1 MSTPVQQLFDLSGQT
16 ALVTGGS
23 RGLGLQIA
31 ESLGEAG
38 AKIVLTSRKAADL
51 EEASADLQA
60 RGIDT
65 RWIAADA
72 SEPAEAQRVVREA
85 MERVGQIDILVNN
98 AGYGLVGAVEEA
110 SLDEVRA
117 QFETN
122 VIGPL
127 AMLKA
132 VLPAMRARR
141 AGRIINITSVSGL
154 AVWAGT
160 GVYCASKWALE
171 GLTQTLAAEVAE
183 LGIKVTNVAPG
194 GLRTRFSAGSKVI
207 VASQIADYDGLA
219 RDAERIMADH
229 AGAEPGDPAK
239 AALAIL
245 RVADADAPPMHLL
258 LGEDALTYAG
268 YAAAALQADINA
280 WKDLTLSIGFA
291 DAHRTDPA

>member
-1 MSTPVQQLFDLSGQT
+1 MTKTWLI
-16 ALVTGGS
+16 TGVS
-23 RGLGLQIA
+23 SGLGRQIA
-31 ESLGEAG
+31 LAALARGDVVVG
-38 AKIVLTSRKAADL
+38 TVRKAVD
-51 EEASADLQA
+51 
-60 RGIDT
+60 
-65 RWIAADA
+65 
-72 SEPAEAQRVVREA
+72 AEALEQAGGRALLLDVTDEAAVRA
-85 MERVGQIDILVNN
+85 SVAKAQAITGQIDILVNN

-122 VIGPL
+122 VLGPL
-127 AMLKA
+127 SMLKA

-171 GLTQTLAAEVAE
+171 GLSQTLAAEVAE
-183 LGIKVTNVAPG
+183 LGIKVVNVAPG
-194 GLRTRFSAGSKVI
+194 GLRTDFAAGSKTLV
-207 VASQIADYDGLA
+207 SNKIADYDGLA

-229 AGAEPGDPAK
+229 AGKEPGDPAK

-245 RVADADAPPMHLL
+245 HVADVDDPPLHLL

-268 YAAAALQADINA
+268 YAAAALQADIDG
-280 WKDLTLSIGFA
+280 WKNTTLSIGF
-291 DAHRTDPA
+291 DA

>member
-1 MSTPVQQLFDLSGQT
+1 MTKTWLITGVSGGLGREIALAALARGDVVFGT
-16 ALVTGGS
+16 VRKAKDADAFELLGGRALVLDVTNEAAVRAGV
-23 RGLGLQIA
+23 A
-31 ESLGEAG
+31 EVQAAG
-38 AKIVLTSRKAADL
+38 
-51 EEASADLQA
+51 
-60 RGIDT
+60 
-65 RWIAADA
+65 
-72 SEPAEAQRVVREA
+72 P
-85 MERVGQIDILVNN
+85 IDILVNN

-110 SLDEVRA
+110 SLDEVRV

-141 AGRIINITSVSGL
+141 AGRILNVTSVSGL

-194 GLRTRFSAGSKVI
+194 GLRTSFSTGSKAI
-207 VASQIADYDGLA
+207 VASKIADYDGLA

-229 AGAEPGDPAK
+229 AGSEPGDPAK
-239 AALAIL
+239 AAQAIL
-245 RVADADAPPMHLL
+245 TIADADAPPLHLL
-258 LGEDALTYAG
+258 LGEDALKYAG
-268 YAAAALQADINA
+268 YAAAGLQADIDA

-291 DAHRTDPA
+291 DGPFA

>member
-1 MSTPVQQLFDLSGQT
+1 MTQTWLITGVSG
-16 ALVTGGS
+16 
-23 RGLGLQIA
+23 GLGREIA
-31 ESLGEAG
+31 LAALARGDVVVG
-38 AKIVLTSRKAADL
+38 TVRKARD
-51 EEASADLQA
+51 
-60 RGIDT
+60 
-65 RWIAADA
+65 ADA
-72 SEPAEAQRVVREA
+72 FELLGGHALILDVTDEAAVRA
-85 MERVGQIDILVNN
+85 GVAKAQALTGRIDILVNN

-110 SLDEVRA
+110 SLDEIRA

-127 AMLKA
+127 ALLKA

-183 LGIKVTNVAPG
+183 LGIRVVNVAPG
-194 GLRTRFSAGSKVI
+194 GLRTGFSAGSKAI
-207 VASQIADYDGLA
+207 VASKIADYDGLA

-239 AALAIL
+239 AAQAILAI
-245 RVADADAPPMHLL
+245 ADADAPPMHLL
-258 LGEDALTYAG
+258 LGEDALKYAG
-268 YAAAALQADINA
+268 YAAAALRADIDA
-280 WKDLTLSIGFA
+280 WKDLTLSIGFPDGPFA
-291 DAHRTDPA
+291 VQEDHP

>member
-1 MSTPVQQLFDLSGQT
+1 MLDLRPEPPEIDRIAILDEEDDVRVADIDRGGVIQFVPADRQMRRIHRIGQRN
-16 ALVTGGS
+16 L
-23 RGLGLQIA
+23 I
-31 ESLGEAG
+31 
-38 AKIVLTSRKAADL
+38 
-51 EEASADLQA
+51 
-60 RGIDT
+60 
-65 RWIAADA
+65 
-72 SEPAEAQRVVREA
+72 PAEAWAPHIDRGEAAVRDGVARAEA
-85 MERVGQIDILVNN
+85 ITGRIDVLVNN

-183 LGIKVTNVAPG
+183 LGIKVVNVAPG
-194 GLRTRFSAGSKVI
+194 GLRTNFAGGSKTI
-207 VASQIADYDGLA
+207 VASKIADYDGLA

-229 AGAEPGDPAK
+229 AGHEPGDPAK
-239 AALAIL
+239 AAQAIL
-245 RVADADAPPMHLL
+245 TIADEDAPPLHLL
-258 LGEDALTYAG
+258 LGEDALKYAG
-268 YAAAALQADINA
+268 YAAAGLQADIEA
-280 WKDLTLSIGFA
+280 WKPLTLSIGYP
-291 DAHRTDPA
+291 T

>member
-1 MSTPVQQLFDLSGQT
+1 MTKTWLITGVSGGLGREIALAALARGDLVFGT
-16 ALVTGGS
+16 VRKTADADAFERMGGHALVLDVTD
-23 RGLGLQIA
+23 
-31 ESLGEAG
+31 EAAVKEG
-38 AKIVLTSRKAADL
+38 VF
-51 EEASADLQA
+51 Q
-60 RGIDT
+60 
-65 RWIAADA
+65 
-72 SEPAEAQRVVREA
+72 AEAVAGR
-85 MERVGQIDILVNN
+85 IDILVNN

-141 AGRIINITSVSGL
+141 DGRIINVTSVSGL

-183 LGIKVTNVAPG
+183 LGIKVINIAPG
-194 GLRTRFSAGSKVI
+194 GLRTSFSTGSKAI
-207 VASQIADYDGLA
+207 VASKIADYDGLA

-229 AGAEPGDPAK
+229 AGHEPGDPTK
-239 AALAIL
+239 AAQAIL
-245 RVADADAPPMHLL
+245 TIADADAPPLHLL
-258 LGEDALTYAG
+258 LGDDALKYAG
-268 YAAAALQADINA
+268 YAAAGLAADIDA
-280 WKDLTLSIGFA
+280 WKDLTLSIGFK
-291 DAHRTDPA
+291 

>member
-1 MSTPVQQLFDLSGQT
+1 MTQTWLITGASGGLGREIALAALARGDAVVGT
-16 ALVTGGS
+16 VRTADAATAFEALGGHALVLDVTD
-23 RGLGLQIA
+23 
-31 ESLGEAG
+31 EA
-38 AKIVLTSRKAADL
+38 AVKAGVA
-51 EEASADLQA
+51 Q
-60 RGIDT
+60 
-65 RWIAADA
+65 
-72 SEPAEAQRVVREA
+72 AEANT
-85 MERVGQIDILVNN
+85 GKIDILVNN

-141 AGRIINITSVSGL
+141 VGRIINITSVSGL

-194 GLRTRFSAGSKVI
+194 GLRTRFSTGSKAI
-207 VASQIADYDGLA
+207 VANKIADYDGLA

-229 AGAEPGDPAK
+229 AGAEPGDPVK
-239 AALAIL
+239 AAHAIL
-245 RVADADAPPMHLL
+245 QIADSVAPPMHLL
-258 LGEDALTYAG
+258 LGEDAFKYAG
-268 YAAAALQADINA
+268 YAAAALQADIDA

-291 DAHRTDPA
+291 DVPRTDPA

>member
-1 MSTPVQQLFDLSGQT
+1 MTKTWLITGVSG
-16 ALVTGGS
+16 
-23 RGLGLQIA
+23 GLGREIA
-31 ESLGEAG
+31 L
-38 AKIVLTSRKAADL
+38 AAI
-51 EEASADLQA
+51 A
-60 RGIDT
+60 RGDVVFGT
-65 RWIAADA
+65 VRKTDAADA
-72 SEPAEAQRVVREA
+72 FELLGGRALVLDVTDEAAVLAGVAEVEA
-85 MERVGQIDILVNN
+85 AGGIDILVNN
-98 AGYGLVGAVEEA
+98 AGFGLVGAVEEA

-127 AMLKA
+127 ALLKA

-194 GLRTRFSAGSKVI
+194 GLRTSFSTGSKAI
-207 VASQIADYDGLA
+207 VASKIADYDGLA

-229 AGAEPGDPAK
+229 AGSEPGDPAK
-239 AALAIL
+239 AAQAIL
-245 RVADADAPPMHLL
+245 TIADEAAPPLHLL
-258 LGEDALTYAG
+258 LGEDALKYAG
-268 YAAAALQADINA
+268 YAAAGLAADIDA

-291 DAHRTDPA
+291 DGPFA

>member
-1 MSTPVQQLFDLSGQT
+1 
-16 ALVTGGS
+16 
-23 RGLGLQIA
+23 
-31 ESLGEAG
+31 
-38 AKIVLTSRKAADL
+38 
-51 EEASADLQA
+51 
-60 RGIDT
+60 
-65 RWIAADA
+65 
-72 SEPAEAQRVVREA
+72 
-85 MERVGQIDILVNN
+85 
-98 AGYGLVGAVEEA
+98 VEEA

-127 AMLKA
+127 AVLKA

-194 GLRTRFSAGSKVI
+194 GLRTSFSTGSKAI
-207 VASQIADYDGLA
+207 VASKIADYDGLA

-229 AGAEPGDPAK
+229 AGSEPGDPAK
-239 AALAIL
+239 AAQAILAI
-245 RVADADAPPMHLL
+245 ADEAAPPLHLL
-258 LGEDALTYAG
+258 LGEDALKYAG
-268 YAAAALQADINA
+268 YAAAGLAADIDA

-291 DAHRTDPA
+291 DGPFAG